1 MSIISKPAVD
11 QLRERVRAEVIT
23 ADDPGYEDARTVHN
37 GHVRQAPDARDPRRG
52 RAGGAGQAVPPQ

>member
-1 MSIISKPAVD
+1 MSIITKPAVD

-37 GHVRQAPDARDPRRG
+37 GMSTSTRCS
-52 RAGGAGQAVPPQ
+52 